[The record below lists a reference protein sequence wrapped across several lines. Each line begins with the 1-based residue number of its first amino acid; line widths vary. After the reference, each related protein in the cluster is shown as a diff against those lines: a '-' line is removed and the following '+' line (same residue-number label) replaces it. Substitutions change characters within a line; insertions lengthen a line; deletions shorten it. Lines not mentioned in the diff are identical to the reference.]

1 MEMALN
7 GGKMSRNTVLLAA
20 VLLTAM
26 TDYASAGEPGS
37 SGFTFLRLGNGA
49 RAGGMGEAFT
59 AVADDATSIYWNP
72 AGMASVEQ
80 VEMNLTHNEWLMDIR
95 FEQATVVNE
104 MWGGAAGLSF
114 TGLYYGSMD
123 RYGEFP
129 SLTPDGTFSPY
140 DIALSLGYARDVIP
154 NVAFGA
160 AIKMIYSKI
169 DFKSATGYAFDL
181 GVIHKTKIE
190 GLTLAASMLNLGP
203 QASYDVE
210 KFYPP
215 FQLRVGGAYEFRQEV
230 LRGGLILAADVVF
243 PNDNDAKA
251 LFGVEYSYQRLL
263 MLRFGYKSGYEIQG
277 ATMGFGVAW
286 KSLRFDYA
294 YMPID
299 YDMGDAHRF
308 SLTVSPSL

>member
-1 MEMALN
+1 
-7 GGKMSRNTVLLAA
+7 MSRYTVPLAA
-20 VLLTAM
+20 ALLIVTTAF
-26 TDYASAGEPGS
+26 ASAGEPGS

-72 AGMASVEQ
+72 AGMAAVEE
-80 VEMNLTHNEWLMDIR
+80 VELNLTHNEWLMGIR

-114 TGLYYGSMD
+114 TGLYYGSLD
-123 RYGEFP
+123 RYGDYP

-140 DIALSLGYARDVIP
+140 DMALSFGYARDIIP
-154 NVAFGA
+154 NVALGA
-160 AIKMIYSKI
+160 AFKIIYSKI
-169 DFKSATGYAFDL
+169 DFESATGYAFDL
-181 GVIHKTKIE
+181 GVTHRTKIE
-190 GLTLAASMLNLGP
+190 GLILAAAMLNLGP
-203 QASYDVE
+203 QTSFVEE

-215 FQLRVGGAYEFRQEV
+215 FQLRLGGAYEIRKEA
-230 LRGGLILAADVVF
+230 LHGGLILAADVVF

-251 LFGVEYSYQRLL
+251 HFGLEYAYQRLL
-263 MLRFGYKSGYEIQG
+263 MLRLGYKNGYDVQG
-277 ATMGFGVAW
+277 ATMGAGIVW
-286 KSLRFDYA
+286 NSLRFDYA

-299 YDMGDAHRF
+299 YDLGDAHRF

>member
-1 MEMALN
+1 
-7 GGKMSRNTVLLAA
+7 MSRYTVPLAA
-20 VLLTAM
+20 ALLIVTTAF
-26 TDYASAGEPGS
+26 ASAGEPGS

-72 AGMASVEQ
+72 AGMAAVEE
-80 VEMNLTHNEWLMDIR
+80 VELNLTHNEWLMGIR

-114 TGLYYGSMD
+114 TGLYYGSLD
-123 RYGEFP
+123 RYGDSP

-140 DIALSLGYARDVIP
+140 DMALSFGYARDIIP
-154 NVAFGA
+154 NVALGA
-160 AIKMIYSKI
+160 AFKIIYSKI
-169 DFKSATGYAFDL
+169 DFESATGYAFDL
-181 GVIHKTKIE
+181 GVTHRTKIE
-190 GLTLAASMLNLGP
+190 GLILAAAMLNLGP
-203 QASYDVE
+203 QTSFVEE

-215 FQLRVGGAYEFRQEV
+215 FQLRLGGAYEIRKEA
-230 LRGGLILAADVVF
+230 LHGGLILAADVVF

-251 LFGVEYSYQRLL
+251 HFGLEYAYQRLL
-263 MLRFGYKSGYEIQG
+263 MLRFGYKNGYDVQG
-277 ATMGFGVAW
+277 ATMGAGVVW
-286 KSLRFDYA
+286 NSLRFDYA

-299 YDMGDAHRF
+299 YDLGDAHRF